1 MGIGSRKR
9 TGRARRE
16 EPLVPSAE
24 DAHREAVIARLF
36 DGVLRSAR
44 SQLLRAESPLAVE
57 VWGSGLMAVWDSL
70 PAAPGDDPAT
80 SFTEALVRHAA
91 ELGTPEAMA
100 VLAALASVAP
110 ARVGTRARTAAA
122 LLEQNGIARPP
133 WAAVAGK
140 ALPTEAWIGSD
151 VYGDQEI
158 VIVGFAY
165 PSLPDDPGHSI
176 CVLIDHTERGVAK
189 DAYPAAPLA
198 QTLARWREAEG
209 DGIGLRPVS
218 LAEVAARLADAL
230 VATDFA
236 DGGELH
242 QPPLSAD
249 AGELHQPPLSA
260 DAGELHQPP
269 LTQSSE
275 RRSLAEMRALLAARL
290 ATLPPAANLG
300 VEELDAEGRE
310 WLVAEFLGA
319 PEAADLLSEPA
330 AVTVCHSLIAYRCD
344 YGDGD
349 PLRWSPTLAGLCLL
363 DHFPVRV
370 SLDAPDVAL
379 VPDVLAAWAA
389 FAGRRRSLSEAA
401 LARIL
406 EVIDACRAD
415 FPAAMADA
423 ARYSP
428 AKRAAMDLLHG
439 GVDLTDDESWCV
451 RSAARS

>member
-9 TGRARRE
+9 NARSRRDEPMVFPSVEDSQRE
-16 EPLVPSAE
+16 V
-24 DAHREAVIARLF
+24 VITRLF

-57 VWGSGLMAVWDSL
+57 VWGSGLMAVWDAL
-70 PAAPGDDPAT
+70 PPSSSGDDSAS
-80 SFTEALVRHAA
+80 SFAEALVRHAA
-91 ELGTPEAMA
+91 ELATAEGMA
-100 VLAALASVAP
+100 VLAALAAVAP
-110 ARVGTRARTAAA
+110 SRVATRARTAAA
-122 LLEQNGIARPP
+122 LLEQQGVAAPA
-133 WAAVAGK
+133 WAPVAGT

-165 PSLPDDPGHSI
+165 PSLPGDAGHSI
-176 CVLIDHTERGVAK
+176 CVLVDHTERGVAK

-209 DGIGLRPVS
+209 DGIGLRPAS

-230 VATDFA
+230 MATDFA
-236 DGGELH
+236 ARTEPRVTEGQGK
-242 QPPLSAD
+242 PP
-249 AGELHQPPLSA
+249 
-260 DAGELHQPP
+260 
-269 LTQSSE
+269 
-275 RRSLAEMRALLAARL
+275 SLAEMRALLAARL
-290 ATLPPAANLG
+290 ATMPPAANTGL
-300 VEELDAEGRE
+300 EELDSEGRD
-310 WLVAEFLGA
+310 WLVAEFLGS

-330 AVTVCHSLIAYRCD
+330 AVQVCHSLITYRCD

-363 DHFPVRV
+363 DHFPVKV

-379 VPDVLAAWAA
+379 VPDVLAAWVA
-389 FAGRRRSLSEAA
+389 FAAKRKNLPDAA

-406 EVIDACRAD
+406 DLIDTCRGD
-415 FPAAMADA
+415 FPIAMSDA

-428 AKRAAMDLLHG
+428 AKRAAMDLIHR
-439 GVDLTDDESWCV
+439 GVDLTDGESAW
-451 RSAARS
+451 AAVGR

>member
-1 MGIGSRKR
+1 MAIGSRKR
-9 TGRARRE
+9 RRD
-16 EPLVPSAE
+16 EPVIIPSAE
-24 DAHREAVIARLF
+24 DSQREAVLSRLF

-44 SQLLRAESPLAVE
+44 SQLLRAESPLAAE
-57 VWGSGLMAVWDSL
+57 VWGSGLMAVWDNL
-70 PAAPGDDPAT
+70 PANPGDDPGT
-80 SFTEALVRHAA
+80 SFAEALVRHAA
-91 ELGTPEAMA
+91 DLGTADGLA
-100 VLAALASVAP
+100 VLSALAVVAP
-110 ARVGTRARTAAA
+110 SRVATRARTAAA
-122 LLEQNGIARPP
+122 MLEQQGLAAPA

-158 VIVGFAY
+158 VIIGFVY
-165 PSLPDDPGHSI
+165 PGVPGDPGHSI
-176 CVLIDHTERGVAK
+176 CVLVDHTEGGVAK

-230 VATDFA
+230 LATDFA
-236 DGGELH
+236 DRS
-242 QPPLSAD
+242 PR
-249 AGELHQPPLSA
+249 
-260 DAGELHQPP
+260 
-269 LTQSSE
+269 SE
-275 RRSLAEMRALLAARL
+275 GRTLAEMRALLSSRL
-290 ATLPPAANLG
+290 ATLPPAANTGL
-300 VEELDAEGRE
+300 EELDAEGRD
-310 WLVAEFLGA
+310 WLVAEFLGG

-363 DHFPVRV
+363 DHFPVKV

-379 VPDVLAAWAA
+379 VPDVLAAWVA
-389 FAGRRRSLSEAA
+389 FAARRKNLPEPA

-406 EVIDACRAD
+406 EVIDACRND

-423 ARYSP
+423 DRYSP
-428 AKRAAMDLLHG
+428 AKRAAMDLIHR
-439 GVDLTDDESWCV
+439 GVDLTDDPERV
-451 RSAARS
+451 AVGR

>member
-1 MGIGSRKR
+1 VGIGSRKR
-9 TGRARRE
+9 RRD
-16 EPLVPSAE
+16 EPVVIPSAE
-24 DAHREAVIARLF
+24 DSQRDAVITRLF

-44 SQLLRAESPLAVE
+44 SQLLRAESPLAAE

-70 PAAPGDDPAT
+70 PANPGDDSAT
-80 SFTEALVRHAA
+80 TFAEALVRYAG
-91 ELGTPEAMA
+91 ELGTPDGMA
-100 VLAALASVAP
+100 VLAALAAVAP
-110 ARVGTRARTAAA
+110 SRVATRARTAAA
-122 LLEQNGIARPP
+122 MLEQEGVAAPA

-165 PSLPDDPGHSI
+165 PGLPGDPGHSM
-176 CVLIDHTERGVAK
+176 CVLVDHTEGGVAK

-209 DGIGLRPVS
+209 DGISLRPAS

-230 VATDFA
+230 MATDF
-236 DGGELH
+236 GGLH
-242 QPPLSAD
+242 QPPPTHTEARTD
-249 AGELHQPPLSA
+249 GR
-260 DAGELHQPP
+260 
-269 LTQSSE
+269 T
-275 RRSLAEMRALLAARL
+275 LAEMRALLSARL
-290 ATLPPAANLG
+290 STLPPAANTG
-300 VEELDAEGRE
+300 VEEIDAEGRD

-363 DHFPVRV
+363 DHFPVKV
-370 SLDAPDVAL
+370 SLDAPDIAL
-379 VPDVLAAWAA
+379 VPDVLAAWVA
-389 FAGRRRSLSEAA
+389 FAARRRNLPEPA

-406 EVIDACRAD
+406 EVIDSCRND
-415 FPAAMADA
+415 FPTAMSDVD
-423 ARYSP
+423 RYSP
-428 AKRAAMDLLHG
+428 AKRAAMDLIHR
-439 GVDLTDDESWCV
+439 GVDLTDDEASYV
-451 RSAARS
+451 RSGVAR